1 MTTTGIRLLTA
12 GWLACAAALP
22 AHAEDAMF
30 RGNLAHTGVYAGTP
44 ITGAPKVKWSF
55 HTKGM
60 VFSSPAVSGGAV
72 YVGSTDGRLYALDLA
87 TGTKRWEYKTGGRVV
102 SSPAVANEVVFFESY
117 DGNLY
122 ALGAASGAVRW
133 KFATGGEHR
142 FTAKHL
148 HGIEPAAETMPDP
161 FDFYLSSP
169 AVWNGA
175 VYFGSGDGNIYAID
189 ATSGA
194 LKWK

>member
-44 ITGAPKVKWSF
+44 ITNAPKVKWSF

-60 VFSSPAVSGGAV
+60 VFSSPAVSNGMV
-72 YVGSTDGRLYALDLA
+72 YVGSTDGRLYAIDLA
-87 TGTKRWEYKTGGRVV
+87 SGAKRWEYKVGGRVV
-102 SSPAVANEVVFFESY
+102 SSPALAHGTVFVAGY
-117 DGNLY
+117 DGNLH
-122 ALGAASGAVRW
+122 AVDAATGAGKW

-148 HGIEPAAETMPDP
+148 HGIQPVAETMPDP
-161 FDFYLSSP
+161 FDFY
-169 AVWNGA
+169 
-175 VYFGSGDGNIYAID
+175 
-189 ATSGA
+189 
-194 LKWK
+194 